1 MDITSII
8 LIGIGLS
15 FDSLAAS
22 ITIGASGYNV
32 TKKHIFRIA
41 GSMGFF
47 QTLTPILGWLLGNHF
62 KTIAEAYDHII
73 AFILLTIIGG
83 KMIYD
88 GVTYKDSKTSNY
100 ATLPA
105 IMLIGISIATSIDAF
120 VVGISFGILRV
131 NILSAAVIIGFI
143 TFIFSVFGVYFGKK
157 IGTKMNDKI
166 DIIGGIV
173 LITLGLKIFIDHV
186 FFRY

>member
-1 MDITSII
+1 MDVASII

-22 ITIGASGYNV
+22 LTIGASGNNV
-32 TKKHIFRIA
+32 TRKHIFRVA
-41 GSMGFF
+41 GSMAFF
-47 QTLTPILGWLLGNHF
+47 QTLTPLLGWLVGNHF
-62 KTIAEAYDHII
+62 KTIAEKYDHII
-73 AFILLTIIGG
+73 AIILLASIGG

-88 GVTYKDSKTSNY
+88 GITHKDSENSNY

-120 VVGISFGILRV
+120 VIGITFGILRV
-131 NILSAAVIIGFI
+131 NIFTAAVIIGII

-157 IGTKMNDKI
+157 IGTKINDKI

-173 LITLGLKIFIDHV
+173 LLGLGLKIFIDHTY
-186 FFRY
+186 F